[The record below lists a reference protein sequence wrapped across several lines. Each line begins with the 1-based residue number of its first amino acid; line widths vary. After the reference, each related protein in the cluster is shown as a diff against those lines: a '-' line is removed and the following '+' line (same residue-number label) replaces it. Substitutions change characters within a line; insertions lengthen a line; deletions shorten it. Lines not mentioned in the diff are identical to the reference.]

1 MDLVVERCAGLDV
14 HKDLVVACVRFP
26 GPDGNRQTEIAS
38 FSTFTAE
45 LLGLRDWLCSFGVTR
60 VSMEAT
66 GVYWKPIVR
75 HEAPSNREEVQGLL
89 RRTVAAVR

>member
-1 MDLVVERCAGLDV
+1 MQRTCERLAGLDV
-14 HKDLVVACVRFP
+14 HKDLVVACAQVLEGNKVTVHKSRF
-26 GPDGNRQTEIAS
+26 GT
-38 FSTFTAE
+38 TTAQVV
-45 LLGLRDWLCSFGVTR
+45 LLGEWMADLGVTR
-60 VSMEAT
+60 VAMEAS